1 MPFVAPKSTTTSTT
15 GRTTF
20 RPPWVKEDS
29 TANAKPSVP
38 WAKKTVATTADKD
51 KDKEKENGEKT
62 TTTLAAK
69 KTTAPVKKVNE
80 TVATAKKTV
89 EPVKKAAVEPLKK
102 NAEPAKKVI
111 EPVKR
116 VVEPAKKVVAP
127 VKKAPEPV
135 VVKKPA
141 TTTATKSAAAAVKK
155 KEPTPSSSEEEETE
169 EEEEEETEEE
179 ESEEEESEE
188 EEEESEE
195 AADDKE
201 VDDLEGLSDLEF
213 SENEFTQ
220 PSLRLGVK
228 LKKTPQVK
236 KKENESELSRRF
248 SIEKPKLRP
257 VMVKRDKSMKK
268 VEGDSDD
275 DEDENEEEHE
285 RQLRFKL
292 EKPKLRHVKR
302 EEKPLPSKST
312 EDIMKI
318 RPVLKK
324 VNKIDEILKEPK
336 EEPKPEFKTKQL
348 RKAPSIKREPSMKN
362 VPAPPPL
369 PSLVPKAPPPPP
381 PPLGAPGQKRNLTET
396 QKAVL
401 EKLKT
406 RPRRRPDW
414 SEMMKE
420 VESGRKLRH
429 VECNDRSQPIL
440 TCKSM
445 TKVDNK
451 FIYETEKDNSHNK
464 LLKQIQGGIKLKPT
478 QTNDRSKP
486 ILGGLR
492 KFRKQMTIEEQIQKS
507 QSKINLLAEAATA
520 AVGAAVGASGTSD
533 PAAITNS
540 IVAALSIDDPS
551 GDELDDIDKIRDDLQ
566 STKQMLALELRN
578 REAQDREN
586 KKLLAQIATL
596 EAELER
602 EKSREKNLEYGS
614 RIIVA
619 TMDPTPAS
627 EEAYLNSL
635 KQEADDARRTAKD
648 LEKKYLDTGELLD
661 QAKSEIDEQKRTIQ
675 MLERK
680 LAQALQDEQTSKPCP
695 ICAKRQQA
703 KYFYSYDDSDDA
715 ESCFDFDNFANGFTN
730 KGGGSLNGSRRPS
743 DVHGGRDSSPELELE
758 MSESDPDEP
767 EEKKLERRDRRIAKE
782 VKVLRSKLTKVKVKR
797 EAAKKEK
804 LALKQAMKK
813 NHAIL
818 KEENKKFKKLEK
830 EVQKMAASM
839 KEEEED
845 EDDDEEKEEEEEDEE
860 DAEESEEEE
869 ESEESESEES
879 EAETESESEAEDASN
894 ADKKSNLEPRLK
906 KHESRLLAMKK
917 CNVLLQAN
925 VDNLQDEITQIRAK
939 AANLQAELDA
949 VLADLGF

>member
-1 MPFVAPKSTTTSTT
+1 MPFVAPKSATSSTT

-38 WAKKTVATTADKD
+38 WAKKTAATTGDKD
-51 KDKEKENGEKT
+51 KEKEKEKEKENGEKT
-62 TTTLAAK
+62 TSTLAAK
-69 KTTAPVKKVNE
+69 KTTTPVKKVNE
-80 TVATAKKTV
+80 TTAAGKKTV
-89 EPVKKAAVEPLKK
+89 EPVKKATVEPLKK
-102 NAEPAKKVI
+102 NAEPTKKVI

-116 VVEPAKKVVAP
+116 VVEPTKKVVAP
-127 VKKAPEPV
+127 VKKAPEPLV
-135 VVKKPA
+135 AKKPT
-141 TTTATKSAAAAVKK
+141 TTTATKTAAAAVKK

-179 ESEEEESEE
+179 ESEEEE
-188 EEEESEE
+188 EESEE
-195 AADDKE
+195 DANDKDVE
-201 VDDLEGLSDLEF
+201 DLEGLSDLEF

-228 LKKTPQVK
+228 LKKTPQVQ
-236 KKENESELSRRF
+236 KKENE
-248 SIEKPKLRP
+248 I
-257 VMVKRDKSMKK
+257 
-268 VEGDSDD
+268 
-275 DEDENEEEHE
+275 
-285 RQLRFKL
+285 
-292 EKPKLRHVKR
+292 
-302 EEKPLPSKST
+302 
-312 EDIMKI
+312 
-318 RPVLKK
+318 
-324 VNKIDEILKEPK
+324 
-336 EEPKPEFKTKQL
+336 
-348 RKAPSIKREPSMKN
+348 
-362 VPAPPPL
+362 PAPPPL

-381 PPLGAPGQKRNLTET
+381 PPLGAPGEKRNISET
-396 QKAVL
+396 QKAAL

-486 ILGGLR
+486 FIGGLR

-520 AVGAAVGASGTSD
+520 AVGAAVSASGTSD
-533 PAAITNS
+533 PAVITNS

-586 KKLLAQIATL
+586 KKLIAQIATL

-680 LAQALQDEQTSKPCP
+680 LAQALQDEQTTMPCP

-703 KYFYSYDDSDDA
+703 KYFYSYDDPDDVK
-715 ESCFDFDNFANGFTN
+715 SCFGFDNFANGYTN
-730 KGGGSLNGSRRPS
+730 MGGGSLNGSRRPS
-743 DVHGGRDSSPELELE
+743 DVHGGRDSSPELDLD

-767 EEKKLERRDRRIAKE
+767 EEKKLERRDRRLAKE

-845 EDDDEEKEEEEEDEE
+845 EEGDEEKEEEEEDEE
-860 DAEESEEEE
+860 DVEESEEEE

-879 EAETESESEAEDASN
+879 EAETESESEGEDASN

>member
-236 KKENESELSRRF
+236 KKENE
-248 SIEKPKLRP
+248 I
-257 VMVKRDKSMKK
+257 
-268 VEGDSDD
+268 
-275 DEDENEEEHE
+275 
-285 RQLRFKL
+285 
-292 EKPKLRHVKR
+292 
-302 EEKPLPSKST
+302 
-312 EDIMKI
+312 
-318 RPVLKK
+318 
-324 VNKIDEILKEPK
+324 
-336 EEPKPEFKTKQL
+336 
-348 RKAPSIKREPSMKN
+348 
-362 VPAPPPL
+362 PAPPPL